1 MSARI
6 LTVAALLASVALR
19 PAAAQGKTDFSG
31 SWKINTEKSDPM
43 GGGMGGGGGGG
54 AGGSGM
60 ANAVTTITQ
69 TATQLTIETKFG
81 DQTRTTNYS
90 LDGKESTN
98 QGRMGE
104 TKSKAH
110 WDGSSLVI
118 QSTGS
123 FNGPNGAMAF
133 TSKEVRTLGDDG
145 KTMTVVTTR
154 STPNGEVT
162 TKRVFD
168 KQ

>member
-31 SWKINTEKSDPM
+31 SWKINPEKSDPM
-43 GGGMGGGGGGG
+43 GGGGGGGG
-54 AGGSGM
+54 M
-60 ANAVTTITQ
+60 ATAVTTITQ

-81 DQTRTTNYS
+81 DQTRTTTYF

-98 QGRMGE
+98 QGRGGGE
-104 TKSKAH
+104 TKSKTH

-118 QSTGS
+118 ESTGS
-123 FNGPNGAMAF
+123 FNGPNGAMTF
-133 TSKEVRTLGDDG
+133 TSKEVRTLGEDG
-145 KTMTVVTTR
+145 KRMTVATTR

-162 TKRVFD
+162 TKRVYD